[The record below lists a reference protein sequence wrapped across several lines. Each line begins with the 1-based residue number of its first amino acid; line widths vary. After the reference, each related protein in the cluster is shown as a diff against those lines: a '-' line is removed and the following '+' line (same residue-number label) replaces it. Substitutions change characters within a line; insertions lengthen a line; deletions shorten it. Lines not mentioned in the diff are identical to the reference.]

1 MKKILYLMNVDW
13 NWIKQRPQFIAE
25 GLSSSFE
32 VSILYRYKYNRKGL
46 TADNQAHN
54 YKLSRIYTIP
64 FINKQKTLKRI
75 NDWIIKCWI
84 NLLIRLTKPDLVYVT
99 NPEHIAGVPSS
110 YAGKIAYDCMD
121 YHSAFIE
128 DNMERKQLIEFE
140 RELVNRA
147 DLIVVSSDKLKANLT
162 QNYQLDGLSKRISV
176 VRNGYNGE
184 VLDNVLESE
193 TDKKEKF
200 SLAYI
205 GTISHWFDFD
215 ALRYSLE
222 QLPNIEYWIIG
233 PQSKVSVL
241 EHPRIKYFGSV
252 EHTKLY
258 NFIKDAN
265 SLIMPFQL
273 NDIVEAVDP
282 VKLYEYINFNKNIIS
297 IRYDEV
303 ERFEDFVYFYNTK
316 DEFVEAIRNIQ
327 LSDGIKYSF
336 DKRITFLKHN
346 TWKSRV
352 KQLVDLIKKL

>member
-75 NDWIIKCWI
+75 NDWIIKRWI

-140 RELVNRA
+140 RELVDRA

-162 QNYQLDGLSKRISV
+162 QNYQLDGSSKRISV

-184 VLDNVLESE
+184 VLDNALESE
-193 TDKKEKF
+193 VDKKEKF

-215 ALRYSLE
+215 VLRYSLE

-252 EHTKLY
+252 EHAKLY
-258 NFIKDAN
+258 NIIKDAN
-265 SLIMPFQL
+265 ALIMPFQL